1 VVNMPFAM
9 LLRKLDFAVALLA
22 ENLLIRKKYGT
33 PERPSLR

>member
-1 VVNMPFAM
+1 MVNMPFAM
-9 LLRKLDFAVALLA
+9 LLKKLNFAVTLLA